1 MISKVQRLKYSFA
14 ILQVVVHFS
23 ASWCT
28 PSRAMNPFFEELA
41 LVYKSVLFL
50 SVDVDET
57 KVIVIMEVYVYY
69 L

>member
-1 MISKVQRLKYSFA
+1 
-14 ILQVVVHFS
+14 
-23 ASWCT
+23 
-28 PSRAMNPFFEELA
+28 MNPFFEELA

-69 L
+69 LWNLTWS